1 MHLLRFGGAI
11 YDRGTTRLA
20 NLGRTFT
27 KFFGSPLFLILPLV
41 LDEAKISFRL
51 ISSNS
56 LAGDGLF
63 YANVYASFKTVL
75 QGRSLAHREASGF
88 YRLKPLAFA
97 VVALKNKLSSAVAK
111 LKKSPAKPVPAKKAP
126 AKKAPAKKA
135 PAKKLPA
142 KKAPAKKAPAK
153 KAPVK
158 KAPAKKES
166 VKKAPVRPTLA
177 KPTLAKP
184 TLAKP
189 PVKKAPAKKP
199 EAEIIKGAHK
209 TALTSSTAKG
219 GATTI
224 SVYKPEVEASDVV
237 VVEEKR
243 LVLPPPI
250 RKPKPGKKAPSL
262 KPIKAAPAPF
272 VIEGEENWTATELK
286 AIRAELAKDLIRLK
300 KELAEI
306 ESEMDD
312 LIEASGVG
320 AGDDQADAGAK
331 TFEREHEISL
341 VYNARDMVLQTERAL
356 ERIDTKTYGRCE
368 DCGNAIGKARLQVFP
383 RATLCMLCKQKE
395 ERR

>member
-1 MHLLRFGGAI
+1 
-11 YDRGTTRLA
+11 
-20 NLGRTFT
+20 
-27 KFFGSPLFLILPLV
+27 
-41 LDEAKISFRL
+41 
-51 ISSNS
+51 
-56 LAGDGLF
+56 
-63 YANVYASFKTVL
+63 
-75 QGRSLAHREASGF
+75 
-88 YRLKPLAFA
+88 
-97 VVALKNKLSSAVAK
+97 VALKKRFSSAVAK
-111 LKKSPAKPVPAKKAP
+111 LKKKPAVKKPTVKKAP

-135 PAKKLPA
+135 PAKKVQA
-142 KKAPAKKAPAK
+142 KKAAPKKALAKKVVANKSPAK

-158 KAPAKKES
+158 PVLAKKP
-166 VKKAPVRPTLA
+166 PVRPSL
-177 KPTLAKP
+177 
-184 TLAKP
+184 
-189 PVKKAPAKKP
+189 AKKP
-199 EAEIIKGAHK
+199 AAQIIKGAHK

-243 LVLPPPI
+243 LVLPPPV

-272 VIEGEENWTATELK
+272 VIDGEENWTATEMK
-286 AIRAELAKDLIRLK
+286 AIRSELAKDLHRLK
-300 KELAEI
+300 KELEEI

-368 DCGNAIGKARLQVFP
+368 DCGSAIGKARLQVFP

>member
-1 MHLLRFGGAI
+1 
-11 YDRGTTRLA
+11 
-20 NLGRTFT
+20 
-27 KFFGSPLFLILPLV
+27 
-41 LDEAKISFRL
+41 
-51 ISSNS
+51 
-56 LAGDGLF
+56 
-63 YANVYASFKTVL
+63 
-75 QGRSLAHREASGF
+75 
-88 YRLKPLAFA
+88 
-97 VVALKNKLSSAVAK
+97 VALKKRFSSAVAK
-111 LKKSPAKPVPAKKAP
+111 LKKKPAVKKPTVKKAP

-135 PAKKLPA
+135 PAKKVQAKKAAP
-142 KKAPAKKAPAK
+142 KKAPAKKVVANKSPAK
-153 KAPVK
+153 KAPIKPVL
-158 KAPAKKES
+158 AKKP
-166 VKKAPVRPTLA
+166 PVRPSL
-177 KPTLAKP
+177 
-184 TLAKP
+184 
-189 PVKKAPAKKP
+189 AKKP
-199 EAEIIKGAHK
+199 AAQIIKGAHK

-243 LVLPPPI
+243 LVLPPPV

-272 VIEGEENWTATELK
+272 VIDGEENWTATEMK
-286 AIRAELAKDLIRLK
+286 AIRRELAKDLQRLK
-300 KELAEI
+300 KELEEI

-368 DCGNAIGKARLQVFP
+368 DCGSAIGKARLQVFP